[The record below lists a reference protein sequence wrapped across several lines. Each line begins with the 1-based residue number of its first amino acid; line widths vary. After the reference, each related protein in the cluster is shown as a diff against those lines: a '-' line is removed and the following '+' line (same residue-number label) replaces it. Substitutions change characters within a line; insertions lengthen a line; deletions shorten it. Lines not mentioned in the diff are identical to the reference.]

1 MIEVIQWEANVSDQQ
16 KKALEFL
23 KQFIEE
29 SDLPSLTPFLKFSTG
44 HSFISSLNDQKIKME
59 YLDESKVMLEA
70 QALYLPV
77 KYDQYDDFK
86 KFVKTSL
93 LLGCERYGNV

>member
-1 MIEVIQWEANVSDQQ
+1 
-16 KKALEFL
+16 
-23 KQFIEE
+23 
-29 SDLPSLTPFLKFSTG
+29 
-44 HSFISSLNDQKIKME
+44 ME

-93 LLGCERYGNV
+93 LLGCESYGNI